1 MQDTR
6 RQFLETLLAL
16 PALPLLVQAQE
27 AALPFKPVV
36 LRGRVVNLADVMQQ
50 KYQATLDAQRAV
62 IYCLKTAE
70 GKFYPF
76 LPADLAAAIYEDER
90 FRQRELQVTA
100 RTFAE
105 LPFIEIIKL
114 QSVKWG
120 RVFDLYYFCEVCN
133 ITTHKPGACECCQD
147 PVVFTETP
155 VKENN

>member
-6 RQFLETLLAL
+6 RQFLEALLAL
-16 PALPLLVQAQE
+16 PAIPLLAQAQE
-27 AALPFKPVV
+27 AEQPFKPVV

-50 KYQATLDAQRAV
+50 KYQATLDPQHAV

-70 GKFYPF
+70 GKFFPF
-76 LPADLAAAIYEDER
+76 LPTDLSAAIYDDER

-100 RTFAE
+100 RAFSDF
-105 LPFIEIIKL
+105 PFIEIIKL

-133 ITTHKPGACECCQD
+133 IVTHKPGACECCQD
-147 PVVFTETP
+147 PVVFTEEP
-155 VKENN
+155 VKAN